1 MEDFTNL
8 PFTSYSWIHFEGRNV
23 ENVALMAEHLAKNSF
38 KSGISLEVEKLGRN
52 YEPILPHV
60 DVVFISKE
68 YAISKGYCFTLK
80 CRVEEFQGC
89 IVCLVFFPPKKRRF
103 FPPEKIE
110 SVIYKNIFKRS

>member
-1 MEDFTNL
+1 MILGLPELNLEDFTNL

-23 ENVALMAEHLAKNSF
+23 ENVALMAEHLGKISF

-68 YAISKGYCFTLK
+68 YAISKGNCTTLL
-80 CRVEEFQGC
+80 C
-89 IVCLVFFPPKKRRF
+89 IIPCELV
-103 FPPEKIE
+103 KI
-110 SVIYKNIFKRS
+110 NIIVKLFCK